1 VGEKYNNRN
10 DSGHPMAGAKKT
22 STKRSSKRMKKL
34 NARHYPVVL
43 GSELGSTVEN
53 TALRFLQVD
62 RCLSKLN
69 RRLYRMGR
77 YYKVKIDVDQGANGN
92 FEVYALRDDWAVQKA
107 YQMAYKMYL
116 ENTADER
123 ERLASSQIARWED
136 FRVDHGLTGNELVP
150 VVHNI
155 TTARGNL
162 VGGEFEL
169 ANVVDSNDTQRSFTW
184 GTPSATEYGL
194 LQEFDKAGSVQTDPT
209 NVEASGPY
217 EGINSE
223 VNAQTMD
230 DLQGDGNLPPYD
242 TTVVNASFPF
252 VRIATLGDTAGAQR
266 LSTGYFTA
274 PCGIVIIVGSG
285 SNWNSNDLLFEVA
298 KGDYKGVHAPSMLE

>member
-1 VGEKYNNRN
+1 
-10 DSGHPMAGAKKT
+10 
-22 STKRSSKRMKKL
+22 
-34 NARHYPVVL
+34 
-43 GSELGSTVEN
+43 
-53 TALRFLQVD
+53 
-62 RCLSKLN
+62 
-69 RRLYRMGR
+69 MGR
-77 YYKVKIDVDQGANGN
+77 YYKVKIDVDQQATGN
-92 FEVYALRDDWAVQKA
+92 YEVFALRDDWAVQKA

-155 TTARGNL
+155 LTSGGNL

-169 ANVVDSNDTQRSFTW
+169 SNVVDSTDTQRSFTR

-194 LQEFDKAGSVQTDPT
+194 LQEFDKAGNQQVTPSNLV
-209 NVEASGPY
+209 SGGPY
-217 EGINSE
+217 ENINSE
-223 VNAQTMD
+223 VNTQTMD
-230 DLQGDGNLPPYD
+230 DLQGDGNTPPYD
-242 TTVVNASFPF
+242 TTIVNASFPF
-252 VRIATLGDTAGAQR
+252 VRIATLGAAAGAQR

-274 PCGIVIIVGSG
+274 PCGIVIVVGSG
-285 SNWNSNDLLFEVA
+285 SNWNSNNLMFEVA